1 MDKNA
6 QGFLNEQMII
16 NAFQDTYK
24 EMNQTNARL
33 PKLSD
38 DQIRGLLR
46 FVNRN
51 KNGFLSYKE
60 LLIQTFGPAKG
71 EEFFL
76 SDKVSLEAE
85 SKKK

>member
-1 MDKNA
+1 
-6 QGFLNEQMII
+6 MII

>member
-1 MDKNA
+1 MVERFVINLKEMDKNA

-16 NAFQDTYK
+16 NAFKDTYK

-38 DQIRGLLR
+38 QEIRGLLR

-60 LLIQTFGPAKG
+60 LLI
-71 EEFFL
+71 
-76 SDKVSLEAE
+76 
-85 SKKK
+85 